1 MTPYWWEGLGLG
13 QGWQFGEGHSTRI
26 RHNSGKQTREKLR
39 ERRYVISEVLCWE
52 QGNAEGI
59 LLSGRERKGQQ
70 ALAMKGRPFQPPVL
84 LAFLIHFTS
93 SLSTVAWYNV
103 KGFLPLFFLFFSF
116 VHFLLQFKVYLDI
129 RLKQ

>member
-13 QGWQFGEGHSTRI
+13 QGWQFGEG
-26 RHNSGKQTREKLR
+26 QR
-39 ERRYVISEVLCWE
+39 ERGSQYANPSQQREANKRKAEREEVRHQWSFGLWRLCWE

-103 KGFLPLFFLFFSF
+103 KGFLPLFFFF
-116 VHFLLQFKVYLDI
+116 QFCTFSPSI
-129 RLKQ
+129 